1 MEQLSYFYLLVMGLI
16 LSYYDIK
23 NQEYPLII
31 WLTLTL
37 VFLTLYPINVTF
49 IILCLLGIFAIIK
62 NINIGAGDF
71 FYLATLGLLLSL
83 NDLLWTLQFASLF
96 GIIFFL
102 LKLNKGK
109 SIAFVPFLVLGY
121 LTWYFLRLG
130 TYL

>member
-83 NDLLWTLQFASLF
+83 NDLL
-96 GIIFFL
+96 
-102 LKLNKGK
+102 
-109 SIAFVPFLVLGY
+109 
-121 LTWYFLRLG
+121 
-130 TYL
+130 